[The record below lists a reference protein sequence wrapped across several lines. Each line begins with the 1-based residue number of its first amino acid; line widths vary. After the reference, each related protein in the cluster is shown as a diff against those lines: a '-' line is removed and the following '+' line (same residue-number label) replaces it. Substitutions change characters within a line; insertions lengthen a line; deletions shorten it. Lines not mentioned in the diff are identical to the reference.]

1 MKVHFSALIDKSI
14 PSENSKLA
22 KKLMKDLKKSLKL
35 TKSSVNYKEHNTLIF
50 LTAKKPI
57 EKPLESKTIKEI
69 QNKINLH
76 LEEYYIKN
84 KSKLQK

>member
-57 EKPLESKTIKEI
+57 EKPLESKTIK
-69 QNKINLH
+69 K
-76 LEEYYIKN
+76 KT
-84 KSKLQK
+84 K